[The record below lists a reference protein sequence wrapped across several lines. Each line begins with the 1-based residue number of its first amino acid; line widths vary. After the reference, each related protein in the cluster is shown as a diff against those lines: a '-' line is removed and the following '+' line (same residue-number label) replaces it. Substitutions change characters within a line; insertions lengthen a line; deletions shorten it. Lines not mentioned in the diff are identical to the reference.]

1 MVAYNGDYKGTITKK
16 TKKKILK
23 QILPSRLLMN
33 NIEQRLRTEPAR
45 PRRTHRLISK
55 SCIGVVDLDRRAA
68 APGRRRISQQ
78 LRVAALLEADEPEHR
93 LLDGGTHR

>member
-1 MVAYNGDYKGTITKK
+1 
-16 TKKKILK
+16 
-23 QILPSRLLMN
+23 MN
-33 NIEQRLRTEPAR
+33 NIKQRLRTEPAR

-93 LLDGGTHR
+93 LLDGGAHR